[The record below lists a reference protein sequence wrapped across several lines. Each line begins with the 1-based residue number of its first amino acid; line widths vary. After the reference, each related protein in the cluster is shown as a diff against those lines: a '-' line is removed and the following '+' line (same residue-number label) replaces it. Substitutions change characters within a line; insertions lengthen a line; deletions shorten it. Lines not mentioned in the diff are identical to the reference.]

1 MKIHKNDTV
10 MIIAGKDATAARRA
24 GKALP
29 QGVVKQVFPKTNKV
43 VVEGLNIVKR
53 HRRQGMRGARQAGI
67 IELEA
72 PIDVSNVMIVC
83 GKCGKPTRIAAM
95 YIADGSKAR
104 QCRHCQEVLEDRSRQ
119 RQQ

>member
-10 MIIAGKDATAARRA
+10 MIIAGKEAASAKRA

-29 QGVVKQVFPKTNKV
+29 QGTVKQVFPKTNRV

-53 HRRQGMRGARQAGI
+53 HRRSGMRGARQAGI

-72 PIDVSNVMIVC
+72 PIDASNVMIVC
-83 GKCGKPTRIAAM
+83 GKCGKPTRTAA
-95 YIADGSKAR
+95 IFLTDGSKAR
-104 QCRHCQEVLEDRSRQ
+104 QCNHCHEVIEDRSRV
-119 RQQ
+119 RQ